1 LLDTTQ
7 ARLRRPERTQLNL
20 MSDPLALNS
29 IQGRFD
35 PEAELNKAA
44 SSGGEEGNVHLRIQK
59 RSGKKSLT
67 IVQGLSKE
75 QANHALKRLRKKL
88 CCNGTV
94 VTDETF
100 GTVVQ
105 LQGDQREAVKA
116 YLIQRNVVPANHLKV
131 HGY

>member
-1 LLDTTQ
+1 MTETLTGG
-7 ARLRRPERTQLNL
+7 A
-20 MSDPLALNS
+20 A

-35 PEAELNKAA
+35 PEAELNKSADV
-44 SSGGEEGNVHLRIQK
+44 GGEEGHVHLRIQK

-67 IVQGLSKE
+67 TVQGLDKE
-75 QANHALKRLRKKL
+75 QANRVLKRLRKLL

-94 VTDETF
+94 VADEKF

-105 LQGDQREAVKA
+105 FQGDQREAVKA
-116 YLIQRNVVPANHLKV
+116 YLVQKNICTDKQIKV

>member
-1 LLDTTQ
+1 MT
-7 ARLRRPERTQLNL
+7 
-20 MSDPLALNS
+20 DPLALNT

-44 SSGGEEGNVHLRIQK
+44 SVGGEEGYVHLRIQK

-67 IVQGLSKE
+67 IVQGLTKE
-75 QANHALKRLRKKL
+75 QANKALKRLRKKL

-94 VTDETF
+94 VTDEKF

-116 YLIQRNVVPANHLKV
+116 YLTQRNIVPAKSIKV